1 MSELGPYRI
10 TSAAGVNLSLTIRAR
25 GVHIGLTAFVY
36 LGAMLRRA
44 LRFLLIRLAIGLP
57 VGGAE
62 LTLKIEPRWQGA
74 ALAVPSG
81 PVVTSE
87 GQTIRVTRLAAVLS
101 GMSLRRRDGGTVRLD
116 GQFGAIEAESGRLA
130 VPLSGIPDGDYV
142 GLELQIGVPPEI
154 NHGDPG
160 QWAAGHPLNPLV
172 NHLHWS
178 WQGGYVFLALE
189 GRWAAGDGE
198 ERGFLYH
205 LGTDA
210 QLMTVRFAA
219 DFRVQ
224 SASVVTLAVDLAR
237 VFRGH
242 RLVADD
248 ASESTH
254 SGKDDAL
261 ASRLVEATER
271 AWFWIGAESAP
282 TRAAGIP
289 PEGAAGRVG
298 VGTPLAF
305 IVPAGFPQPTLPTDN
320 SLTHEGVALG
330 AALFHDARLSRDSAQ
345 TCASCHAPER
355 AFSDREALSF
365 GAKGETGARNAMP
378 LFNLAWA
385 GTFAWDGSQ
394 PRIRDQA
401 LAAMRNPREM
411 AADDFAVV
419 TALAKDEGMGNK
431 FAAAFGDC
439 EVTTDRIGRALEQ
452 YLMTQISA
460 DSRFDRAMRG
470 EAPLSEVEQRG
481 FQLFLT
487 EYDPARGQFGAD
499 CFHCHG
505 GALFTDFGFK
515 NNGLADAADLGR
527 ASVTG
532 QASDRGRFKT
542 PSLRNVAV
550 TAPYM
555 HDGSVATLEAVI
567 AHYDHGVIR
576 SATLDANLA
585 KHPSGGMKLSEADQ
599 RALVAFLR
607 TLTDV
612 RYEPGDSGVK

>member
-1 MSELGPYRI
+1 
-10 TSAAGVNLSLTIRAR
+10 
-25 GVHIGLTAFVY
+25 
-36 LGAMLRRA
+36 MLRRVF
-44 LRFLLIRLAIGLP
+44 RCLLIRLVLGLPVP

-62 LTLKIEPRWQGA
+62 LTLKIEPRWQRA
-74 ALAVPSG
+74 ALVVPSG
-81 PVVTSE
+81 PLVTTE

-101 GMSLRRRDGGTVRLD
+101 GISLLRRDGGTVRLD
-116 GQFGAIEAESGRLA
+116 GQFGAIDAESGRLE
-130 VPLSGIPDGDYV
+130 VPLRGIPDADYV
-142 GLELQIGVPPEI
+142 GLELQIGVPPGI

-172 NHLHWS
+172 NNLHWS
-178 WQGGYVFLALE
+178 WQGGYVFFALE
-189 GRWAAGDGE
+189 GRWAAGAGE

-210 QLMTVRFAA
+210 RLMTVRFAA
-219 DFRVQ
+219 EFRVQ
-224 SASVVTLAVDLAR
+224 AASVITLAVDLAR
-237 VFRGH
+237 IFRGH

-261 ASRLVEATER
+261 APRLGEATER
-271 AWFWIGAESAP
+271 AWFWIGAETAA
-282 TRAAGIP
+282 TRATGLQP
-289 PEGAAGRVG
+289 DEAAGRVG

-305 IVPAGFPQPTLPTDN
+305 TVPAGFPQPTLPTDN
-320 SLTHEGVALG
+320 RLTHEGVALG

-345 TCASCHAPER
+345 SCASCHAPQR
-355 AFSDREALSF
+355 AFSDTEALSL
-365 GAKGETGARNAMP
+365 GVDGEPGARNAMP

-411 AADDFAVV
+411 AADDFAVL
-419 TALAKDEGMGNK
+419 TALAKDEDMGIK
-431 FAAAFGDC
+431 FEAAFGDG
-439 EVTTDRIGRALEQ
+439 EVTTDRIGLALEQ
-452 YLMTQISA
+452 FLMTQVSA
-460 DSRFDRAMRG
+460 DSRFDRALRG
-470 EAPLSEVEQRG
+470 EAPLSEVERRG
-481 FQLFLT
+481 FELFLT

-515 NNGLADAADLGR
+515 NNGLAEAGDVGR
-527 ASVTG
+527 AGESR
-532 QASDRGRFKT
+532 QASDQGRFKT

-550 TAPYM
+550 TGPYM

-567 AHYDHGVIR
+567 AHYDHGVTR
-576 SATLDANLA
+576 SASLDANLA
-585 KHPSGGMKLSEADQ
+585 KHPNSGMKLSEADQ

-607 TLTDV
+607 TLTDA
-612 RYEPGDSGVK
+612 RYEQADMQ